1 MSKSAFAKEEV
12 MEEYFASLLTED
24 NEEAGTLV
32 EKSQLDQ
39 LLSKVGADS
48 EVEKQVKVKPVIEQK
63 VVESV
68 KEISSAA
75 DINQEEPLPVSE
87 PVAQAELAYR
97 QGTFQALFFQLAGLT
112 MAVPLTELGGI
123 HQLDKTNPLFGKP
136 DWFIGVMLHREEQLS
151 VIDTAKWVMP
161 ERLDQKLAESIKY
174 QYLIMLGE
182 SHWGLACEKLVNT
195 VTLHQD
201 DVKWRENDGKRPW
214 LAGLVK
220 DRMCALIDVQQ
231 MIAMLNHN

>member
-1 MSKSAFAKEEV
+1 MSKPAFAKEEI
-12 MEEYFASLLTED
+12 MEEYFASLLTE
-24 NEEAGTLV
+24 EAEDSAALV
-32 EKSQLDQ
+32 EKSNIDQ
-39 LLSKVGADS
+39 LLAKVGTETEAES
-48 EVEKQVKVKPVIEQK
+48 PVKAKPLVEEK
-63 VVESV
+63 VVESA
-68 KEISSAA
+68 KEIAQTA
-75 DINQEEPLPVSE
+75 EKLEEQIQSE
-87 PVAQAELAYR
+87 PEPIAQAELAYR

-161 ERLDQKLAESIKY
+161 ERLDEKLAESIKY

-220 DRMCALIDVQQ
+220 DRMCALIDVPQ